1 MYFPKNKIKTGLNS
15 NGDLI
20 YKDSKIPY
28 YGIYFETYNGK
39 YYAGETP
46 NYANLV
52 ELSIPLEQQN
62 LQAET
67 NEFDDDPRFDYGNN
81 ETYSTQTDVNQTIFP
96 QLPKYYPSQPTVEE
110 YRNGS
115 YIKYFAKKT
124 NENIFLEI
132 NNSTFNKIRSRDPSI
147 LWSLYNCLPMIW
159 SLNSKQT
166 NLTLASQI
174 EKDNNWGGFVSYLKL
189 N

>member
-1 MYFPKNKIKTGLNS
+1 MDHILN
-15 NGDLI
+15 I
-20 YKDSKIPY
+20 
-28 YGIYFETYNGK
+28 
-39 YYAGETP
+39 
-46 NYANLV
+46 
-52 ELSIPLEQQN
+52 
-62 LQAET
+62 LQ
-67 NEFDDDPRFDYGNN
+67 
-81 ETYSTQTDVNQTIFP
+81 
-96 QLPKYYPSQPTVEE
+96 
-110 YRNGS
+110 
-115 YIKYFAKKT
+115 KKT

-166 NLTLASQI
+166 NLTLAFQI